1 MTEKMYKNGQF
12 VDSPPGLNPV
22 LQSIPDG
29 AKLMQR
35 ARDNIRGGSYGQF
48 VNNRETV
55 LRVVNNDTRML
66 EILSGFGIQLVPEK
80 PFSNYLKDF
89 VKLFDACQVYIER
102 YGDAYQLANFF
113 RYVIDSGKV
122 GVSFAGA
129 LSNTN
134 NLVVTTGVMNVVTKA
149 VTIANKIAS
158 FVKGKT
164 QKHVLD
170 EVSTLDGYILTRFSL
185 VLSRNE
191 IYDNIIDPW
200 KRQFKLF
207 SGDIPNVKIGGNYNK
222 EMARVAQY
230 YVSYIMLFQP
240 DILPQWEQGVQSGK
254 TVGTAL
260 LNANG
265 FQYRKDVVPFP
276 KEVAEKLLFDAGKGA
291 EPETETP
298 AILQAG
304 FGGGM
309 QWVLIIVLVLI
320 VGGMFLKKS

>member
-1 MTEKMYKNGQF
+1 MYKNGQF

-35 ARDNIRGGSYGQF
+35 ARDNVRGGSYGQF

-55 LRVVNNDTRML
+55 LRVVNNDSRML
-66 EILSGFGIQLVPEK
+66 EILSGFGVQLVPEK
-80 PFSNYLKDF
+80 TFTNYLKEF

-102 YGDAYQLANFF
+102 YGEAYQLANFF

-129 LSNTN
+129 LSDTN
-134 NLVVTTGVMNVVTKA
+134 NLAVTTAVAGVVTKA
-149 VTIANKIAS
+149 VAIANKIAS

-170 EVSTLDGYILTRFSL
+170 EVNSLDKYILTRFST
-185 VLSRNE
+185 VLSRSE

-240 DILPQWEQGVQSGK
+240 DILPLWEQGIREGK
-254 TVGTAL
+254 TVGYAL
-260 LNANG
+260 INANG
-265 FQYRKDVVPFP
+265 FKYSKNVVPFP
-276 KEVAEKLLFDAGKGA
+276 KEVAEKLLFEAGKSA
-291 EPETETP
+291 EPEPETP

-309 QWVLIIVLVLI
+309 QWVLIIALVLI